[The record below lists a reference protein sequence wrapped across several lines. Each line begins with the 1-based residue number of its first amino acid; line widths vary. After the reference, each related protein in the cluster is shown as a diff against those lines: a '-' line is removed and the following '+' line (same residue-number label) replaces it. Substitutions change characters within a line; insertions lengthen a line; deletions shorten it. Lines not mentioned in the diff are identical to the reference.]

1 MKTEMMALV
10 WVTIFTALL
19 WIPYVLNRITV
30 RGLADTV
37 GYPERPKPLAPWAQR
52 MKAAHMNAVENLVIF
67 APLAIAVHVL
77 DASSAVTATAATV
90 YFWARV
96 VHFFVYAFAIPWLR
110 TLAFAVGF
118 GAQIALAWVLL
129 GAMG

>member
-1 MKTEMMALV
+1 MKTEMTYLV
-10 WVTIFTALL
+10 WVTVFTGLL

-30 RGLADTV
+30 RGLVDTV
-37 GYPERPKPLAPWAQR
+37 GYPERPKPLAPWAAR

-77 DASSAVTATAATV
+77 DAGTAVTATAAMI